1 MIGEMLILTKKSTTD
16 TLVQVDTIGMM
27 LSDLVHA
34 EDHPVLNCMLT
45 ENSTH
50 AALVRMRDT
59 MSPFVRS
66 SEKVKYKV
74 STNVSRVSHV
84 CFMCITCSVNCITCV
99 SHA

>member
-1 MIGEMLILTKKSTTD
+1 
-16 TLVQVDTIGMM
+16 MM

-84 CFMCITCSVNCITCV
+84 CHMLSNCHMWDTCSVTTYVEYMCV
-99 SHA
+99 KR

>member
-1 MIGEMLILTKKSTTD
+1 MGVCIISYVCMYTHVVCMIGEMLILTQKSTTD

-45 ENSTH
+45 ENGTH
-50 AALVRMRDT
+50 AGLVRMRDT

-74 STNVSRVSHV
+74 SANISHV
-84 CFMCITCSVNCITCV
+84 YYM
-99 SHA
+99 